1 MKRILFSAI
10 RSLTGVFVLAVILA
24 ACSAAGT
31 AKQNDAKIGCN
42 FDANKVCQGALTRP
56 VSTAQGFTTS
66 NQSYITQ
73 NSLATTWV
81 MVPVK
86 APGGSEVD
94 VQCQVN
100 YGKKQVIYAYP
111 TASGTVSDSDRQW
124 FHQTGMCMGT
134 EGTEATPK
142 IGAQE

>member
-1 MKRILFSAI
+1 MKRIFLMVI
-10 RSLTGVFVLAVILA
+10 KPITGVFVLALIFA

-31 AKQNDAKIGCN
+31 AKQNEAKIGCN

-56 VSTAQGFTTS
+56 LSTSSGFTTS

-111 TASGTVSDSDRQW
+111 TASGTISDSDQQW
-124 FHQTGMCMGT
+124 FHQTGMCIGT
-134 EGTEATPK
+134 EGTQPAPK
-142 IGAQE
+142 LGAQE